1 MDWGWLVFLIVIS
14 VVSSLISKK
23 QEKDTK
29 EKAQNQRPGEQSAR
43 EDAPMPGQSQE
54 PRPTRPAVEMP
65 RPAQQTQRPAAESVQ
80 PPHPP
85 HPIPTPIT
93 VARQEA
99 ERGSAKTRVLLQ
111 RMREELKVTEEMHA
125 PVQEVQHLSLRE
137 ERQIAAD
144 AKLEAKAERAL
155 ELERRRE
162 AVSSRLKATKPVRPS
177 KPVHKAVPRF
187 GRSSLRRAVIMAEV
201 LGRPVAER
209 ERFDQ
214 SGGPAR

>member
-29 EKAQNQRPGEQSAR
+29 KKQQNQRLDTEQSER
-43 EDAPMPGQSQE
+43 GDAPVPGM
-54 PRPTRPAVEMP
+54 RPVAEMP
-65 RPAQQTQRPAAESVQ
+65 RPVPQAQRPVVEPAQ

-85 HPIPTPIT
+85 HPVPTPIT
-93 VARQEA
+93 VAHQEA
-99 ERGSAKTRVLLQ
+99 QKGAAKTRVLLQ
-111 RMREELKVTEEMHA
+111 TMREELKATEDTHT
-125 PVQEVQHLSLRE
+125 PVKAEPRLSLRE
-137 ERQIAAD
+137 EHQIAAV
-144 AKLEAKAERAL
+144 AKAEAKAEHAL

-162 AVSSRLKATKPVRPS
+162 AVSSRMKAAKPVRPS
-177 KPVHKAVPRF
+177 KPVRKAAPKF